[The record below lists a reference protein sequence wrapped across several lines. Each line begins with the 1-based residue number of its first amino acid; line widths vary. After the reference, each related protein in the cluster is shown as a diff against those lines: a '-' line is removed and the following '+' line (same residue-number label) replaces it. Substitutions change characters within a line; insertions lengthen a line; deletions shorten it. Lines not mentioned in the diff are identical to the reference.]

1 MHKVVL
7 AVDKLA
13 ALLDELTS
21 KTVGLNVTDATTPV
35 RFIDGDD
42 ASYLAVLA
50 PTAGP
55 SMSYRR

>member
-35 RFIDGDD
+35 RFIDGTMR
-42 ASYLAVLA
+42 ASS
-50 PTAGP
+50 PCWHPPRG
-55 SMSYRR
+55 RR